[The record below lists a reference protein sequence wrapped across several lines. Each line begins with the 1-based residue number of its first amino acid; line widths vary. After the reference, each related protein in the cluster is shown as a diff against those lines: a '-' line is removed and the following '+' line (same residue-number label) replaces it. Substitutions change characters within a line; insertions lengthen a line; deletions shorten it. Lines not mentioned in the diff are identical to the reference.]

1 MQDGHINVGILMCM
15 RRLQRQTRE
24 VVASLSIVPCI
35 YSLIGAYPGI
45 LQLSAAHEGI
55 N

>member
-1 MQDGHINVGILMCM
+1 MYM
-15 RRLQRQTRE
+15 RLVQKQTRE
-24 VVASLSIVPCI
+24 VVASLCIVPCI